1 MMNIACSTCLE
12 LFTTECDVSTTPCGH
27 VFHTGCITR
36 WLNENPD
43 CFQCHKTCK
52 IGQIIKLFFT
62 ENQCA
67 IEEQIA
73 ILDLKVKSLELE
85 EKSSIFDTLLIKKS
99 NEVIRANQKCEKLE
113 KEILQMRMDWSKMK
127 RNGLGKGL
135 DPDDPPI

>member
-36 WLNENPD
+36 WLNENAD
-43 CFQCHKTCK
+43 CFQCHKTCE
-52 IGQIIKLFFT
+52 IRQIIKLCFT
-62 ENQCA
+62 ESQSA

-73 ILDLKVKSLELE
+73 ILDLEQKSLELE
-85 EKSSIFDTLLIKKS
+85 EKSLICDTLLLDKS
-99 NEVIRANQKCEKLE
+99 IEITRANQKCNKLE
-113 KEILQMRMDWSKMK
+113 QEILLMRMDWSKTK
-127 RNGLGKGL
+127 RKDLEKDL